1 MSQMPDERV
10 DYDEIAPVY
19 DERYRANLLERVSAA
34 LMALARD
41 IGARRILE
49 AGCGTGRWL
58 ADFQAAGFE
67 ACGLDISLR
76 MLAQAHRRDARLPLV
91 CGRASRLPFQE
102 ASFDLV
108 CCVNALHHFDDKR
121 GFIFEARRL
130 LRPGGALATIGMNPH
145 AEGQRERWFLYDTFP
160 GTYESDLRRFVRPE
174 TVMAWM
180 TEAGFA
186 RTAQQVAERIVDPK
200 TGREVLA
207 DTFLQK
213 HATSQLV
220 LLSDDA
226 YAAGLRRI
234 EAAIARAESAGETI
248 VFPTDIALVMV
259 TGHL

>member
-130 LRPGGALATIGMNPH
+130 LRPG
-145 AEGQRERWFLYDTFP
+145 
-160 GTYESDLRRFVRPE
+160 TYESDLRRFVRPE